1 MVPSFQFHLI
11 SAVSCAL
18 FPSCSLCSSPA
29 SYFHRSRRVC
39 VFLVLP
45 LNLKTTSSTDEDLP
59 ASSTFGSTLL
69 VQVRHNQEAL
79 NQRSFT
85 LTVINPWHIFN
96 DAVSHDTTS
105 IFFFIP
111 WLSWL
116 YLVFLHPQI
125 IWWNNLKIEMILW
138 TNLQACTPFRKK
150 MFLRSCKQKML
161 RAT

>member
-1 MVPSFQFHLI
+1 MALTNTVMVPSFQFHLI

-105 IFFFIP
+105 IFFFYP
-111 WLSWL
+111 LT
-116 YLVFLHPQI
+116 FLTLPGI
-125 IWWNNLKIEMILW
+125 SSPSDNLM
-138 TNLQACTPFRKK
+138 
-150 MFLRSCKQKML
+150 KQPENRNDSMDQS
-161 RAT
+161 ASMYSF